1 MYQLLTI
8 FLYIFFPF
16 LEQSKGWIKY
26 SAKYCPVW
34 GLILIPESLFQH
46 QITFQMLIKWA
57 LMITGNKFL
66 LAEEMQ
72 LFPPWKMNTIAGR
85 HKFFFFFFFSQVE
98 LGQMTANNNLFPA
111 PEWFW
116 WVAFTLGDNLLS
128 IHSKKANMI
137 MSASPSLSLS
147 HTHTL
152 HFIFSSGFLVGHC
165 HLSFPVFSSS
175 GLSWW
180 SKVITQQV
188 SDPFFFQ
195 KDKIAVSATLAE
207 NFLHVFVHSLIFHP
221 SYSVRKASLQN
232 HRLVQGKFWYVKL
245 KLLLFICY

>member
-1 MYQLLTI
+1 
-8 FLYIFFPF
+8 
-16 LEQSKGWIKY
+16 
-26 SAKYCPVW
+26 
-34 GLILIPESLFQH
+34 
-46 QITFQMLIKWA
+46 
-57 LMITGNKFL
+57 
-66 LAEEMQ
+66 
-72 LFPPWKMNTIAGR
+72 
-85 HKFFFFFFFSQVE
+85 
-98 LGQMTANNNLFPA
+98 MTANNNLFPA

-165 HLSFPVFSSS
+165 HLSFPIFSSS
-175 GLSWW
+175 GSSWW